1 MLNQWDQPL
10 WCGYNI
16 TEKAG
21 GTRCG
26 WCFPW
31 EDFWRHTTTVRSV
44 WRVIAHLISSITLA
58 GEPFW
63 RYSWSQRASRPAES
77 PKFACDHQEWPSA
90 SEPRPLQDRFPF
102 LSSPRVGCDD
112 RELLAGPS
120 GCWFPSGSDRKS
132 FSSWIPP
139 PATGPHSDCSRGRF
153 PVPGDHYITQCWF
166 GGC

>member
-10 WCGYNI
+10 WCGYSI

-58 GEPFW
+58 GEPFR
-63 RYSWSQRASRPAES
+63 RYSCSQRASRPAES

-90 SEPRPLQDRFPF
+90 SEPRHLQDRFPF
-102 LSSPRVGCDD
+102 LSSPRVGWLWWQ
-112 RELLAGPS
+112 RAVSWSKWMLVPIRFWQEKLLFLNP
-120 GCWFPSGSDRKS
+120 
-132 FSSWIPP
+132 
-139 PATGPHSDCSRGRF
+139 TSRYWTTFRL
-153 PVPGDHYITQCWF
+153 
-166 GGC
+166 

>member
-10 WCGYNI
+10 WCGYSV

-21 GTRCG
+21 GTRWG

-44 WRVIAHLISSITLA
+44 WLVITHLISYITLA
-58 GEPFW
+58 EGAFW
-63 RYSWSQRASRPAES
+63 RSSSSQRASG
-77 PKFACDHQEWPSA
+77 
-90 SEPRPLQDRFPF
+90 LQTAR
-102 LSSPRVGCDD
+102 S
-112 RELLAGPS
+112 LLTIIN
-120 GCWFPSGSDRKS
+120 SDRQPLSQRQQSTSGLRWQTTVSWSKWKLVPIRFWQEKVLS
-132 FSSWIPP
+132 LWIPP

-153 PVPGDHYITQCWF
+153 LVLGDHYIARCWF